1 MNIDTIQVRQLTVE
15 EKQKCIKEERCF
27 RCQNTGHRSKECPT
41 KKANN
46 ATAQF
51 AAQTQR
57 ATMHTSQVVDDCETK
72 ADDAKSVTSG
82 TSTTFSKAE
91 TIRNLKAL
99 KEEDRLQLIDE
110 LFAPEQDF

>member
-1 MNIDTIQVRQLTVE
+1 MDIDTIQVRQLTVE

-99 KEEDRLQLIDE
+99 KEEDHLQLIDE
-110 LFAPEQDF
+110 LFALEEDF